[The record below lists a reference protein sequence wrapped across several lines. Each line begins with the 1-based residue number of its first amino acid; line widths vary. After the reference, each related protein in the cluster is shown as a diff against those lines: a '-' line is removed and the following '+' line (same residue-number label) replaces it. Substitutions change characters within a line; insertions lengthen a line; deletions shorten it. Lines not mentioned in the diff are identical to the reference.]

1 MDSRFSFVSLFIDK
15 GDSIILG
22 NKSYLKMRDQ
32 FKYWKELG
40 FDIKINNIDPSINR
54 FVYFYKNRFF
64 SKSIK
69 HCDVFEYVIVPS
81 LANPRWLILN
91 KKNAIKRHGLII
103 KPSSMTAVFVW
114 EIAKILNYLKLFT
127 FIFPHRI
134 VSSFP
139 LCNGFDLDNK
149 LSPSILYTGAPGKY
163 QKFTV
168 QCVDESYAPTS
179 FLKLANTVSG
189 ISRIKNERVALTC
202 LNKVNFKEIKIP
214 LLIRGFNY
222 KNFYGIIQEN
232 ILNMDN
238 MSMNFSEVDELVI
251 EDLYRNFEHQIISTN
266 EFLFELKDSIDEL
279 YIGNK
284 ITLALDKE
292 LILTVSHGDYLPWN
306 RFNEGRVSKVIDW
319 EMFGFRPIFYD
330 LFYFILHESCL
341 VKKHGAI
348 SAINSSLEIIK
359 RMLIR
364 GSLPLYQH
372 IETIELHLLMSY
384 VLIFSHYSKNK
395 SDRDCIFLNEI
406 KLGVEYLC
414 AQQKGM

>member
-1 MDSRFSFVSLFIDK
+1 M
-15 GDSIILG
+15 
-22 NKSYLKMRDQ
+22 
-32 FKYWKELG
+32 
-40 FDIKINNIDPSINR
+40 
-54 FVYFYKNRFF
+54 
-64 SKSIK
+64 
-69 HCDVFEYVIVPS
+69 
-81 LANPRWLILN
+81 
-91 KKNAIKRHGLII
+91 
-103 KPSSMTAVFVW
+103 
-114 EIAKILNYLKLFT
+114 
-127 FIFPHRI
+127 
-134 VSSFP
+134 
-139 LCNGFDLDNK
+139 
-149 LSPSILYTGAPGKY
+149 
-163 QKFTV
+163 
-168 QCVDESYAPTS
+168 
-179 FLKLANTVSG
+179 
-189 ISRIKNERVALTC
+189 
-202 LNKVNFKEIKIP
+202 
-214 LLIRGFNY
+214 
-222 KNFYGIIQEN
+222 
-232 ILNMDN
+232 
-238 MSMNFSEVDELVI
+238 
-251 EDLYRNFEHQIISTN
+251 
-266 EFLFELKDSIDEL
+266 
-279 YIGNK
+279 
-284 ITLALDKE
+284 ALDKE